1 MQLLSLVMSAVM
13 AIAAPIGDAPAPS
26 LVSDLHRALM
36 APDRRVRAK
45 DTRVSA
51 ALLDGIR
58 RSRTFAD
65 LVAAL
70 ERSDVI
76 AYIELAPNLP
86 TTTQGRLA
94 LVSKSRD
101 HRYVR
106 IQVQAFL
113 ALDHTISII
122 GHELQHALEIAGA
135 PNVYDESTMRKFYE
149 RIGVGRTDMH
159 GFDTEAARVA
169 GDQVRLELRRVS

>member
-1 MQLLSLVMSAVM
+1 
-13 AIAAPIGDAPAPS
+13 
-26 LVSDLHRALM
+26 
-36 APDRRVRAK
+36 
-45 DTRVSA
+45 
-51 ALLDGIR
+51 
-58 RSRTFAD
+58 
-65 LVAAL
+65 
-70 ERSDVI
+70 
-76 AYIELAPNLP
+76 
-86 TTTQGRLA
+86 
-94 LVSKSRD
+94 
-101 HRYVR
+101 VR